1 MLGCYSSTAVQ
12 QQKRRDFRTLRSPF
26 TSDRRRAPALDVDT
40 PMLERCKEFGW
51 STLNRSL
58 PSHLPTSLICHFPL
72 PAALLYLFPYHMYP
86 LPYSI
91 LPSPLPVPKYEE
103 TVLHNSLDSSNA
115 LPKASRHLAKSLT
128 KLLWLHHRQMMS
140 ADYFVRK
147 RPPYKEPARKDTLAY
162 WLIICIICIRGHMFC
177 SFLTF
182 CPLKSSDYK
191 WHDTLTCYNAYRNTL
206 ATRVY
211 WKQPRP
217 NASHWSISACRG
229 N

>member
-1 MLGCYSSTAVQ
+1 MIPEWTLILWMLGCYSSTAVR

-26 TSDRRRAPALDVDT
+26 TSDCRRAPALDVDT

-72 PAALLYLFPYHMYP
+72 PAALLYLFPCHMYP

-162 WLIICIICIRGHMFC
+162 WLIICIICIICICIILYYYVLYYIILLFILFFYF
-177 SFLTF
+177 FLYV
-182 CPLKSSDYK
+182 LY
-191 WHDTLTCYNAYRNTL
+191 
-206 ATRVY
+206 VY
-211 WKQPRP
+211 VLYVYVLYY
-217 NASHWSISACRG
+217 
-229 N
+229 